1 MAQQSMSLKVLIFPI
16 SLAVAVAVAIF
27 FIKPA
32 FSEIMSVKS
41 SLAEKNTQLEN
52 LKNQNQRL
60 QSLKSKWESL
70 AEEKNLVATAL
81 PEAENVDS
89 YVSELTSKASRS
101 GILLSGIQASQ
112 KGGSVSAETTPSY
125 ICGAGPDG
133 GVSQASAS
141 SSPAQA
147 AGAAQPAGMPSS
159 SDIAGAG
166 GSNSCLNKV
175 GISLKAAGSW
185 EQILDFFKY
194 LEDMNRMSNID
205 SVSLSAGTQSGQT
218 SSDLLTADISATAF
232 FKAKDQSG
240 NAILAGSLADQQNF
254 NQKAMEKLKEVI
266 YSPYDVPA
274 VSPNGERNIFK

>member
-1 MAQQSMSLKVLIFPI
+1 MSLKVLIFPL

-32 FSEIMSVKS
+32 FSDMMSVKN
-41 SLAEKNTQLEN
+41 SLAEKNAQLEN
-52 LKNQNQRL
+52 LKNQNQKL
-60 QSLKSKWESL
+60 QNLKSKWESL

-101 GILLSGIQASQ
+101 GILLTDMQVAQKSESAST
-112 KGGSVSAETTPSY
+112 ETNPAY
-125 ICGAGPDG
+125 VCGAVPVGD
-133 GVSQASAS
+133 AS
-141 SSPAQA
+141 QA
-147 AGAAQPAGMPSS
+147 AGAPVSG
-159 SDIAGAG
+159 DITGAG
-166 GSNSCLNKV
+166 GPNSCLDKV

-194 LEDMNRMSNID
+194 LEDMNRMSNIN
-205 SVSLSAGTQSGQT
+205 SISLAAGTLTQGQT
-218 SSDLLTADISATAF
+218 SSDLLTADISAAAF
-232 FKAKDQSG
+232 FKAKSQGG
-240 NAILAGSLADQQNF
+240 NAMLAGSLAGQENF
-254 NQKAMEKLKEVI
+254 NQKAMEKLKEII